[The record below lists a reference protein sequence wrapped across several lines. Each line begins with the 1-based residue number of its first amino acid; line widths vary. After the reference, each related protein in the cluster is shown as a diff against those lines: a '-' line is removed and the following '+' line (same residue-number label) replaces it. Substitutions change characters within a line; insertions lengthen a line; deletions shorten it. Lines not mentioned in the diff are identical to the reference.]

1 MIKFENVT
9 YRYRDRD
16 DPVLSDLT
24 LTIEEGESICMMGAN
39 GSGKSTFARI
49 VAGLLTPARG
59 RVVINGSAEHPQ
71 PVGMLFQ
78 NPDNQMVAVTV
89 EKEVAFGLENLG
101 IPLVEMKRLVNETLQ
116 RFRIDHLRQRLT
128 AELSG
133 GEKQRVALAS
143 VMVLNPPILVLD
155 EPDSFL
161 DENGKATLR
170 EEMARIKAANPRLV
184 EIRITQYPVVARM
197 YPRLVVLDRGVVV
210 ADDQP
215 SRIFADHDFCIR
227 KGLAYRLSTGEQ
239 PGFAGLEMRSKPPG
253 KGVEVDSVSFRNVA
267 FNHRNGNAVLE
278 NISFTLKAGNILG
291 LVGPSGSGKSTLGLL
306 ACGLLRP
313 SSGAVVYE
321 DCSGRS
327 VPPEDIPGR
336 VSGLFQLP
344 ERQFFLPTCAEE
356 IAFGPRNLGC
366 PHDPKTVAAF
376 FALAGLDAEKFSG
389 RDPFTLSG
397 GEKRRLAFAAVL
409 SMQPRLVV
417 FDEPTC
423 GLDQEGVG
431 RFIRLGRALAN
442 MRVGLIIISHDGGII
457 HTLADRV
464 LYLDGDGGSI
474 QMSCREFFADARC
487 AAVVSPVSP
496 EDTTEQK

>member
-1 MIKFENVT
+1 
-9 YRYRDRD
+9 
-16 DPVLSDLT
+16 
-24 LTIEEGESICMMGAN
+24 MGAN
-39 GSGKSTFARI
+39 GSGKSTLALI
-49 VAGLLTPARG
+49 LAGLLTPDHG
-59 RVVINGSAEHPQ
+59 RVVIDSGKEHPR

-101 IPLVEMKRLVNETLQ
+101 TPPAEIERLVTGTLR

-128 AELSG
+128 VELSG

-143 VMVLNPPILVLD
+143 VMVFRPPILVLD

-161 DENGKATLR
+161 DESGKATLR
-170 EEMARIKAANPRLV
+170 EELARIKAANPRLV
-184 EIRITQYPVVARM
+184 EIRITQYPAVARM
-197 YPRLVVLDRGVVV
+197 YPRLIVLDRGVVA
-210 ADDQP
+210 ADDHP
-215 SRIFADHDFCIR
+215 SRIFADHQFCIR
-227 KGLAYRLSTGEQ
+227 TGIAYRLPTGAQ
-239 PGFAGLEMRSKPPG
+239 PGFAGLKMRSRPPD
-253 KGVEVDSVSFRNVA
+253 KVDEVDSISFRDVA
-267 FNHRNGNAVLE
+267 FNHRNGSAILKD
-278 NISFTLKAGNILG
+278 ISFTLKAGEILG

-313 SSGAVVYE
+313 SSGAVAYE
-321 DCSGRS
+321 DSSGRP
-327 VPPEDIPGR
+327 VPPENILGR

-431 RFIRLGRALAN
+431 RFIRLGRALTD
-442 MRVGLIIISHDGGII
+442 MRTGLIIISHDGGII
-457 HTLADRV
+457 HALADRV
-464 LYLDGDGGSI
+464 LYLVGDGSSI
-474 QMSCREFFADARC
+474 QMSRTDFFADTRC
-487 AAVVSPVSP
+487 AAAVSPVSP
-496 EDTTEQK
+496 KEAAE